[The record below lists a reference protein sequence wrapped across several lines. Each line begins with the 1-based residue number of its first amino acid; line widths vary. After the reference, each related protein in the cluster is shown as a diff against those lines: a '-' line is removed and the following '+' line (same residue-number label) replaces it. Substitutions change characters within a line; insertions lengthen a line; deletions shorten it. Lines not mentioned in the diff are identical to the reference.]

1 MAICTITLS
10 TGLEIM
16 PDTAEAVTHT
26 REAEATNHPV
36 EDGSAIADHIIVKP
50 KTFSITTN
58 WTPRPWDES
67 MLPSGADRPD
77 KAFTILADAV
87 QSKASVF
94 IEIDRQ
100 FYAPVVIEKVTMQ
113 RQFEDGDGRTIML
126 ECKEITIVA
135 GKTVAIKVAPKLKAK
150 GTRRTKKVD
159 PKTLMSTEPPYLDY
173 SLQQSTAQL
182 QQTVVVNDAPVN
194 NPKPPAKY
202 VQQKKAA
209 EPVWKTGS
217 ASRLAGL

>member
-16 PDTAEAVTHT
+16 PDTAEAVTHN
-26 REAEATNHPV
+26 REAEATDHPV
-36 EDGSAIADHIIVKP
+36 EDGSSIADHIIVKP
-50 KTFSITTN
+50 KTFTVTTN
-58 WTPRPWDES
+58 WTPRPWDAF
-67 MLPSGADRPD
+67 MLPSGADRPQ

-87 QSKASVF
+87 QNKTSVF
-94 IEIDRQ
+94 FELDGQ
-100 FYAPVVIEKVTMQ
+100 FYAPVVIERVTMQ
-113 RQFEDGDGRTIML
+113 RQFEDGDSRTILL
-126 ECKEITIVA
+126 ECKEITIVS
-135 GKTVAIKVAPKLKAK
+135 GKTVAIKVKPKLKAK
-150 GTRRTKKVD
+150 SAKRVKKVD

-173 SLQQSTAQL
+173 SLQQSTANL